1 MKVNFL
7 YAFSLFFFIGL
18 ILQSASSGRAANG
31 EIDATGSPLG
41 QGGCGNVYC
50 HGAGGGNAT
59 FTNPTVS
66 VQIKDASGAVI
77 SSYIPDS
84 VYTFELTVTSG
95 GSPAGFGVQ
104 SVVLDSSNNRAGD
117 FLSVTTANTQ
127 ISTVSSGVQYL
138 EQNGIST
145 SGFFSGSWKAP
156 SSGTGNVMVYAR
168 GLAVNNSGNYTG
180 DQSTPSVQNILAES
194 TLTSIQKVKSRE
206 TTFEIFP
213 IPNDGKFYIANK
225 GIPADIS
232 IRIFDMLGAQV
243 YSESV
248 FIARGNQHSIYV
260 NGLLKGVYSVQ
271 IKRFD
276 SIESKLIQIK

>member
-1 MKVNFL
+1 MKVYFL
-7 YAFSLFFFIGL
+7 HTLALFLFIGL

-31 EIDATGSPLG
+31 EMDATGSPLG
-41 QGGCGNVYC
+41 QGDCGNGYC

-66 VQIKDASGAVI
+66 VQIKDISGTVI
-77 SSYIPDS
+77 TSYIPDS

-104 SVVLDSSNNRAGD
+104 SVVLDSLNNRAGD
-117 FLSVTTANTQ
+117 LISVTTPNTQ

-138 EQNGIST
+138 EQNSIST
-145 SGFFSGSWKAP
+145 SGFFSGTWKAP

-180 DQSTPSVQNILAES
+180 DQATPSVQIILAES
-194 TLTSIQKVKSRE
+194 TLTSIEKVNSVE
-206 TTFEIFP
+206 ATFEIFP
-213 IPNDGKFYIANK
+213 IPNDGTFYIANK
-225 GIPADIS
+225 GMSEDIS
-232 IRIFDMLGAQV
+232 IRIFDMLGIEV

-248 FIARGNQHSIYV
+248 FIEKANQHRIHV
-260 NGLLKGVYSVQ
+260 HGLLKGVYSVQ

-276 SIESKLIQIK
+276 SLESKLIQIK